1 MFRPAAML
9 RLSALVL
16 ERDERAVLRRLGR
29 LGVLQLTRA
38 PAGPDNALQ
47 PPTDRSRELA
57 HCDRLAARVQELR
70 RSLEINTNYEAGL
83 NVAVAPR
90 RRNVLATPSSP
101 VGASSFFAPEE
112 VRRGRRSHAAA
123 TLPAEMSLAQAKEKI
138 SVMEQAAGELLNQRP
153 QLAKRA
159 GELTAAGRQL
169 SDYRGLGI
177 PLDQPDEASFLHFV
191 TGSLPP
197 ENFEKLQSEIGGNV
211 ALLPLPAQKDRQPLM
226 DMTTRAGRA
235 ALENALRQAG
245 FQTEVL
251 PVVTGATVDTV
262 SDENRREQEQL
273 AAELARLDAEQQT
286 FAEKFAPPLAEIEF
300 AVETERR
307 LLEAGQNF
315 SHTESAVLLTGWIPG
330 ADSLELE
337 KRLREITGGR
347 CVVEITVPQKS
358 SAEEI
363 PVLLRHPRW
372 LRPFEMLV
380 TAYGLP
386 HYRELEPTLFVA
398 TSYVL
403 MFGMMFGDLGH
414 GAILAL
420 GGLAAL
426 LAGRTAQIR
435 NLGRLLLFGGGSSM
449 IFGALYGSCFGIMAF
464 KKFALWHDPLAGDPM
479 SLMRGAIGIG
489 VTLISLGLVLNII
502 NRFRRGDFIG
512 GFLGK
517 FGVAG
522 AVFYWGVLA
531 LVTKFAA
538 VQARG
543 LTALAI
549 VVFLA
554 LPVIGWTLKEPLEL
568 FCHRRAGKSVEPGGS
583 VVAAFTESLVGAFE
597 GVLGYFANTISF
609 VRLAA
614 YAMSHAA
621 LLLSAFLMADAVKEF
636 PIGGLLSVLVIILG
650 NAVAIALEGVV
661 ASVQALRLEYYEF
674 FGKFFS
680 SGGQPFKPF
689 RLQTKTVAESPL

>member
-1 MFRPAAML
+1 MFRPAAMM

-16 ERDERAVLRRLGR
+16 ERDERDVLRLLGR

-38 PAGPDNALQ
+38 PANADSALL
-47 PPTDRSRELA
+47 PPPDRSRELA
-57 HCDRLAARVQELR
+57 QCEHLTARVQELR
-70 RSLEINTNYEAGL
+70 RSLEIK
-83 NVAVAPR
+83 
-90 RRNVLATPSSP
+90 TP
-101 VGASSFFAPEE
+101 ET
-112 VRRGRRSHAAA
+112 A
-123 TLPAEMSLAQAKEKI
+123 TLPAEMPWVKAEEKI
-138 SVMEQAAGELLNQRP
+138 STMEQATGELLNQRQ

-177 PLDQPDEASFLHFV
+177 PLDQPDESSFLHFV

-197 ENFEKLQSEIGGNV
+197 EKFEKLQSEIGGNV

-226 DMTTRAGRA
+226 AMTTRDGRA
-235 ALENALRQAG
+235 ALERALRQAG
-245 FQTEVL
+245 FQTETL
-251 PVVTGATVDTV
+251 PVVAGATVDTMA
-262 SDENRREQEQL
+262 DDNRREQEQL
-273 AAELARLDAEQQT
+273 AAELERLDADRQT
-286 FAEKFAPPLAEIEF
+286 LAEKFAPPLAEIEF

-315 SHTESAVLLTGWIPG
+315 SRTVSAVLLTGWIPATAAPG
-330 ADSLELE
+330 LENH
-337 KRLREITGGR
+337 LREITGGR
-347 CVVEITVPQKS
+347 CVVEVAAPSDS
-358 SAEEI
+358 SNEEI

-398 TSYVL
+398 VSYVL
-403 MFGMMFGDLGH
+403 MFGIMFGDVGH

-426 LAGRTAQIR
+426 LAGRKTQTR
-435 NLGRLLLFGGGSSM
+435 DVGLLLLSGGGSSM
-449 IFGALYGSCFGIMAF
+449 IFGALYGSCFGLTAF
-464 KKFALWHDPLAGDPM
+464 KKFALWHDPLEGDPM

-489 VTLISLGLVLNII
+489 VVLISLGLVLNII
-502 NRFRRGDFIG
+502 NRFRRGDFLG

-522 AVFYWGVLA
+522 AVFYWGALA

-538 VQARG
+538 VQAHG
-543 LTALAI
+543 LVTVAI
-549 VVFLA
+549 ILFLA

-568 FCHRRAGKSVEPGGS
+568 FCRRRAGQAVEPGGS
-583 VVAAFTESLVGAFE
+583 MAAAFSESLVGAFE

-621 LLLSAFLMADAVKEF
+621 LLLAAFLMADAVKDL
-636 PIGGLLSVLVIILG
+636 PIGGWLSVLVIILG
-650 NAVAIALEGVV
+650 NAVAIALEGIV

-680 SGGQPFKPF
+680 GGGQPFKPF
-689 RLQTKTVAESPL
+689 RLQTKTVAEVPL

>member
-1 MFRPAAML
+1 MM

-16 ERDERAVLRRLGR
+16 ERDERAVLRLLGR

-38 PAGPDNALQ
+38 PADSDSPLLPPPDH
-47 PPTDRSRELA
+47 SRELA
-57 HCDRLAARVQELR
+57 QYDRLTARVQELR
-70 RSLEINTNYEAGL
+70 RSLEIKTSE
-83 NVAVAPR
+83 
-90 RRNVLATPSSP
+90 TPMLS
-101 VGASSFFAPEE
+101 
-112 VRRGRRSHAAA
+112 
-123 TLPAEMSLAQAKEKI
+123 AEMPLLKAEEKI
-138 SVMEQAAGELLNQRP
+138 SAMEQAAGELLKNRQ

-159 GELTAAGRQL
+159 GELTTAGRQL
-169 SDYRGLGI
+169 SDFRGLGI
-177 PLDQPDEASFLHFV
+177 PLDPPDEASFLHFV

-197 ENFEKLQSEIGGNV
+197 ENLKKLQSEIGGNV
-211 ALLPLPAQKDRQPLM
+211 ALLPLPALKDRQPLM
-226 DMTTRAGRA
+226 AMTTRQGRP
-235 ALENALRQAG
+235 ALEEALRQAG

-251 PVVTGATVDTV
+251 PVVEGATVETV

-273 AAELARLDAEQQT
+273 AAELAHLDADRQT
-286 FAEKFAPPLAEIEF
+286 LAEKFTPPLEEIGF

-315 SHTESAVLLTGWIPG
+315 SRTESAVLLTGWIP
-330 ADSLELE
+330 ATDSLELE
-337 KRLREITGGR
+337 NHLRKITGGR
-347 CVVEITVPQKS
+347 CMVEIAAPQN
-358 SAEEI
+358 SADEEI
-363 PVLLRHPRW
+363 PVLLQHPRW

-398 TSYVL
+398 VSYVL
-403 MFGMMFGDLGH
+403 MFGIMFGDVGH

-426 LAGRTAQIR
+426 LAGRTTQIR
-435 NLGRLLLFGGGSSM
+435 NIGLLLLFGGGSSM
-449 IFGALYGSCFGIMAF
+449 IFGALYGSCFGLTAF

-522 AVFYWGVLA
+522 AVFYWNALA
-531 LVTKFAA
+531 LITKFAA

-543 LTALAI
+543 LVTVTI
-549 VVFLA
+549 IIFLA

-568 FCHRRAGKSVEPGGS
+568 FCRRRAGKPVEPGGS
-583 VVAAFTESLVGAFE
+583 MVGAFSESLVGAFE

-621 LLLSAFLMADAVKEF
+621 LLLSAFLMADAVKHF
-636 PIGGLLSVLVIILG
+636 PVAGGLLSVLVIILG

-680 SGGQPFKPF
+680 GGGQPFKPF
-689 RLQTKTVAESPL
+689 CLQTKTVAESPL

>member
-1 MFRPAAML
+1 MFRPAAMM

-16 ERDERAVLRRLGR
+16 ERDERSVLRCLGR

-38 PAGPDNALQ
+38 PADADSAPS
-47 PPTDRSRELA
+47 PDRSREMA
-57 HCDRLAARVQELR
+57 QCDRLTARIQELR
-70 RSLEINTNYEAGL
+70 RSLEIISNM
-83 NVAVAPR
+83 
-90 RRNVLATPSSP
+90 SSLP
-101 VGASSFFAPEE
+101 VEM
-112 VRRGRRSHAAA
+112 
-123 TLPAEMSLAQAKEKI
+123 TLSQAEEKI
-138 SVMEQAAGELLNQRP
+138 AALEKSASELLKSRQ

-159 GELTAAGRQL
+159 GELTTAGRQL

-177 PLDQPDEASFLHFV
+177 PLNQPDESSFLHFV

-197 ENFEKLQSEIGGNV
+197 ENYEKLQSEIGGNV

-226 DMTTRAGRA
+226 AMTTRAGRA
-235 ALENALRQAG
+235 ALEIALRQAG
-245 FQTEVL
+245 FQLEVL
-251 PVVTGATVDTV
+251 PAVAGATVDTI
-262 SDENRREQEQL
+262 SDDNRREQKQL
-273 AAELARLDAEQQT
+273 AAELERLDADQKIL
-286 FAEKFAPPLAEIEF
+286 AEKYTLPLAEIEF

-307 LLEAGQNF
+307 LLDAGQNF
-315 SHTESAVLLTGWIPG
+315 SRTESAVLLTGWIPG
-330 ADSLELE
+330 TDSLELE
-337 KRLREITGGR
+337 NRLREITGGR
-347 CVVEITVPQKS
+347 CVVEIAVPQDS
-358 SAEEI
+358 FDEEI

-386 HYRELEPTLFVA
+386 HYCELEPTLFVA
-398 TSYVL
+398 ASYLL
-403 MFGMMFGDLGH
+403 MFGVMFGDVGH

-426 LAGRTAQIR
+426 VTGRRAQTR
-435 NLGRLLLFGGGSSM
+435 DVGVLLLFGGGSSM
-449 IFGALYGSCFGIMAF
+449 MFGAAFGSYFGITAF
-464 KKFALWHDPLAGDPM
+464 KRFALWHDPLEGDPM
-479 SLMRGAIGIG
+479 SLMIGAIGIG
-489 VTLISLGLVLNII
+489 IVLISLGLVLNII

-512 GFLGK
+512 GLLGK

-522 AVFYWGVLA
+522 VVFYWGTLA

-543 LTALAI
+543 LVIPVI
-549 VVFLA
+549 VIFLA
-554 LPVIGWTLKEPLEL
+554 LPILGWTLKEPLE
-568 FCHRRAGKSVEPGGS
+568 FFFRRRAGKSIEPGDSMAG
-583 VVAAFTESLVGAFE
+583 AFSESLVGAFE

-621 LLLSAFLMADAVKEF
+621 LLMAAFMVADAVKHF
-636 PIGGLLSVLVIILG
+636 PVAGSFLGVLAIILG
-650 NAVAIALEGVV
+650 NAVAIALEGII

-680 SGGQPFKPF
+680 GGGQPFKPF
-689 RLQTKTVAESPL
+689 RLQTKTVADTPL

>member
-16 ERDERAVLRRLGR
+16 ERDERDVLRLLGR
-29 LGVLQLTRA
+29 LGVLQLMRA
-38 PAGPDNALQ
+38 PADAGSAPA
-47 PPTDRSRELA
+47 PDRSRELA
-57 HCDRLAARVQELR
+57 QCDRLTARIQEFR
-70 RSLEINTNYEAGL
+70 RSLEIKTSE
-83 NVAVAPR
+83 P
-90 RRNVLATPSSP
+90 
-101 VGASSFFAPEE
+101 
-112 VRRGRRSHAAA
+112 A
-123 TLPAEMSLAQAKEKI
+123 TLPAEMPLAKAEEII
-138 SVMEQAAGELLNQRP
+138 SAMEQAAGEHLKNRL

-159 GELTAAGRQL
+159 GELTTAGRQL

-177 PLDQPDEASFLHFV
+177 PLDQPDESSFLHFV

-197 ENFEKLQSEIGGNV
+197 ENFEKLQREIGANV
-211 ALLPLPAQKDRQPLM
+211 ALLLLPKQKDRQPLM
-226 DMTTRAGRA
+226 AMTTRAGRP

-251 PVVTGATVDTV
+251 PVVEGATVDTV
-262 SDENRREQEQL
+262 ADENRREQEQL
-273 AAELARLDAEQQT
+273 AAELARLDADRQML
-286 FAEKFAPPLAEIEF
+286 ADKFAQPLAEIES

-315 SHTESAVLLTGWIPG
+315 SRTESAVLLTGWIPHV
-330 ADSLELE
+330 DSPELE
-337 KRLREITGGR
+337 KHLREITGGR
-347 CVVEITVPQKS
+347 CVVEITVPPDFFD
-358 SAEEI
+358 EEV

-372 LRPFEMLV
+372 LRPFEMLI

-386 HYRELEPTLFVA
+386 HYSELEPTLFVA
-398 TSYVL
+398 VSYVL

-420 GGLAAL
+420 GGIAAL
-426 LAGRTAQIR
+426 LVGRTAQTR
-435 NLGRLLLFGGGSSM
+435 NIGRLLLFGGGSSM
-449 IFGALYGSCFGIMAF
+449 VFGALYGSCFGITAF

-522 AVFYWGVLA
+522 AVFYWGALA

-543 LTALAI
+543 LVTVAI
-549 VVFLA
+549 IIFLA

-568 FCHRRAGKSVEPGGS
+568 FCRRRAGKSVEPGGS
-583 VVAAFTESLVGAFE
+583 MAGAFSESLVGAFE

-621 LLLSAFLMADAVKEF
+621 LLLSAFLMADAVKQF
-636 PIGGLLSVLVIILG
+636 PVGGLLSVLVIILG
-650 NAVAIALEGVV
+650 NAVAIALESII

-680 SGGQPFKPF
+680 GGGQPFKPF
-689 RLQTKTVAESPL
+689 CLPTKTVAEAPL